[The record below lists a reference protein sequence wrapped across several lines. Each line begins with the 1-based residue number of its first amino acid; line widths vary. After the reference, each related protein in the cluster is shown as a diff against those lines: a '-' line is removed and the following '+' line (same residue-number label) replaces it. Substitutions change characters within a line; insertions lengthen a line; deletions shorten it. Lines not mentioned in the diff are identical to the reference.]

1 MYPNLNTTEDGSA
14 RRGGTMGVDS
24 PKAQM
29 SDGNA
34 VCLSQRVA
42 DNAFHLFAAGF
53 NGGHFGEIGREIVCG
68 ERLDI
73 HFD

>member
-14 RRGGTMGVDS
+14 RRGGTMDVDS

-53 NGGHFGEIGREIVCG
+53 NGGDFGEVWREIVRK
-68 ERLDI
+68 ESFDI